1 MALAPRSLTGVRVLC
16 VEDDPDTLTLMTILL
31 GAAGATVVPV
41 ASADEAVAAFDRER
55 PDVLV
60 SDAQMPGRDGYGLIE
75 QVRTWSRARGGKT
88 PAIAVSGCAS
98 DADISHSLL
107 AGFDAHLAKPIEMDE
122 LIRTIVRLVDRDGI
136 PNGATV

>member
-31 GAAGATVVPV
+31 GAAGATVVP
-41 ASADEAVAAFDRER
+41 VAAFDRER